1 MEKKI
6 QKRERSEQ
14 KESKLRRNKTSIN
27 LFCRHPVPSLQ
38 LKKENAHHSLKIKY
52 HILKVKIT
60 AWKVTIVNSWN
71 FAPNHSFARTQTVS
85 HAHHQQKL
93 DELHKYLP
101 INNNHFKQQQQQQH
115 GWQWLKWQH
124 QHGKQQ
130 QQQQS
135 TTTKNNNT
143 TWLEEFNNTI
153 NRVNNNKNKKQQHQ
167 LVGRV
172 LNNIT
177 INKVNNNKKTT
188 WLAEWVVPAS
198 CLQPTSDFKASI
210 WRWSTIVSQSRLSP
224 SFETRYV

>member
-60 AWKVTIVNSWN
+60 AWKVKIVNSWN

-93 DELHKYLP
+93 DEWHKYLP
-101 INNNHFKQQQQQQH
+101 INNNHFKQQQQQH

-124 QHGKQQ
+124 QHGQQQ

-143 TWLEEFNNTI
+143 TWSEEFNN
-153 NRVNNNKNKKQQHQ
+153 
-167 LVGRV
+167 
-172 LNNIT
+172 T

-210 WRWSTIVSQSRLSP
+210 WRWSTIVWRSRLSS